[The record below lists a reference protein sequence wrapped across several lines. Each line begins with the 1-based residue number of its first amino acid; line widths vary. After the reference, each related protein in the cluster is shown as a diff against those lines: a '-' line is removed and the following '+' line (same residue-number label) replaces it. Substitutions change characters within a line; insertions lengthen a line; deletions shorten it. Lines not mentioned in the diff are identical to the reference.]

1 VAGAAHIVVVVVVA
15 PVVASTVVAPAF
27 LAPPTSLEAAAT
39 AVSLLPVAATAVP
52 VRVLLAHR
60 VVALHPT
67 SAIIAA
73 RVAVPA
79 VAAAVPV
86 AAAPLPATEP
96 AATVA
101 VAVLPTAV
109 RLLVRLLLEE
119 TLQLRLY
126 HMHRARQ
133 PELRFER
140 RPDLGC
146 EPLLNREHRVERV
159 PSERLRGHWTRWD
172 RDTRT
177 GPASKERMST
187 GYRVSRKEFSTRNA
201 HTRLGRVFNWT
212 RK

>member
-1 VAGAAHIVVVVVVA
+1 VAGAAHIIVVVVVA

-27 LAPPTSLEAAAT
+27 LAPATSLEAA

-60 VVALHPT
+60 VVALHPASPIVT
-67 SAIIAA
+67 A

-79 VAAAVPV
+79 VATAAAVPV

-96 AATVA
+96 AAA
-101 VAVLPTAV
+101 AAV

-159 PSERLRGHWTRWD
+159 PSERLRGHWTRGD
-172 RDTRT
+172 RNTRT
-177 GPASKERMST
+177 GPASKDEH
-187 GYRVSRKEFSTRNA
+187 RVPCLAQGVQYAECTHAFGA
-201 HTRLGRVFNWT
+201 RV
-212 RK
+212 

>member
-1 VAGAAHIVVVVVVA
+1 MKLRVAELQFLFDW
-15 PVVASTVVAPAF
+15 VASTVVASAF
-27 LAPPTSLEAAAT
+27 LAAPTSLEAAAA

-60 VVALHPT
+60 VVALHPASPIVT
-67 SAIIAA
+67 A

-79 VAAAVPV
+79 VATAAAVPV

-96 AATVA
+96 AAA
-101 VAVLPTAV
+101 AV

-159 PSERLRGHWTRWD
+159 PSERLRGHWTRGD
-172 RDTRT
+172 RNTRT
-177 GPASKERMST
+177 GPASKDEHKVPCLAQGVQYAECT
-187 GYRVSRKEFSTRNA
+187 HAFGARV
-201 HTRLGRVFNWT
+201 
-212 RK
+212 